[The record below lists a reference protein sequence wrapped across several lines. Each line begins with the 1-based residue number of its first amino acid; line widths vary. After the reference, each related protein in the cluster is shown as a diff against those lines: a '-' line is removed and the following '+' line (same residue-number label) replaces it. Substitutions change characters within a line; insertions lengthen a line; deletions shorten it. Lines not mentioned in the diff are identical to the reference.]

1 MSPEI
6 SGPAELHDAT
16 APAGDGWPNDKAN
29 GPGAGW
35 ADDQAGGPDPGWADD
50 QTSGPDPG
58 WHDDQ
63 TGRPGPGWHDDQTGR
78 PGPGWHDD
86 QTSGPDPGWPD
97 HDAEDERDPDWPD
110 DWPDGGDDPPWRRAA
125 PPATNGRD
133 GGPGRSG
140 MRPLALAIVAVV
152 ALGAGAGVA
161 LAITKGLDHSPS
173 PSAVPSTQPSAVAPG
188 GSGGGPISGGGTA
201 PGGGAV
207 GEMFVAGPVTAVSS
221 KSITIGG
228 PGHTVTAAIT
238 SSTRITGKV
247 TSMGG
252 IKVGDQV
259 SAQITESNGGQ
270 PTVAAIQDPAQVP
283 SGGSVP

>member
-16 APAGDGWPNDKAN
+16 SPTGDGWPDDHAN
-29 GPGAGW
+29 A
-35 ADDQAGGPDPGWADD
+35 PDPDWLD
-50 QTSGPDPG
+50 
-58 WHDDQ
+58 
-63 TGRPGPGWHDDQTGR
+63 
-78 PGPGWHDD
+78 
-86 QTSGPDPGWPD
+86 
-97 HDAEDERDPDWPD
+97 DAENERDPDWPD
-110 DWPDGGDDPPWRRAA
+110 DWPDGG
-125 PPATNGRD
+125 
-133 GGPGRSG
+133 PGRSG
-140 MRPLALAIVAVV
+140 LRPLALAIVAVV

-173 PSAVPSTQPSAVAPG
+173 PSAAPSTQPSAVAPG
-188 GSGGGPISGGGTA
+188 SSGGGTA
-201 PGGGAV
+201 PGGTIPGGGAV

-221 KSITIGG
+221 TSITIGG

-247 TSMGG
+247 TSIGG

-270 PTVAAIQDPAQVP
+270 PTVTAIQDPAQAP

>member
-16 APAGDGWPNDKAN
+16 SPAGDGWPDDEADA
-29 GPGAGW
+29 PDPDW
-35 ADDQAGGPDPGWADD
+35 PDDQAD
-50 QTSGPDPG
+50 
-58 WHDDQ
+58 
-63 TGRPGPGWHDDQTGR
+63 
-78 PGPGWHDD
+78 
-86 QTSGPDPGWPD
+86 GPDPGWPD
-97 HDAEDERDPDWPD
+97 GGAEDERDPDWPD

-125 PPATNGRD
+125 SPAAHGRD
-133 GGPGRSG
+133 GEPGRSG
-140 MRPLALAIVAVV
+140 LRPLALAIVAVV

-188 GSGGGPISGGGTA
+188 GSGLIPGG
-201 PGGGAV
+201 GGGAV

-221 KSITIGG
+221 TSITIGG
-228 PGHTVTAAIT
+228 PNHTVTAAIT

-247 TSMGG
+247 TSIGG
-252 IKVGDQV
+252 IKVGNQV

>member
-16 APAGDGWPNDKAN
+16 SPAGDGWPDEQ
-29 GPGAGW
+29 
-35 ADDQAGGPDPGWADD
+35 ADEPD
-50 QTSGPDPG
+50 
-58 WHDDQ
+58 
-63 TGRPGPGWHDDQTGR
+63 R
-78 PGPGWHDD
+78 
-86 QTSGPDPGWPD
+86 GWPD

-125 PPATNGRD
+125 PRAAHGRD
-133 GGPGRSG
+133 GGPGGPGRSG
-140 MRPLALAIVAVV
+140 LRPLALTIVAVV
-152 ALGAGAGVA
+152 ALAAGAGVA

-173 PSAVPSTQPSAVAPG
+173 PSAAPSTQPSAVAPG
-188 GSGGGPISGGGTA
+188 GGSGGGTI
-201 PGGGAV
+201 PGGGGAV

-221 KSITIGG
+221 TSITIGG

-238 SSTRITGKV
+238 SATRITGKV
-247 TSMGG
+247 TRIGG

-259 SAQITESNGGQ
+259 SAQIAESNGGQ
-270 PTVAAIQDPAQVP
+270 PTVTAIQDPAQAP

>member
-16 APAGDGWPNDKAN
+16 SPTGDGWP
-29 GPGAGW
+29 G
-35 ADDQAGGPDPGWADD
+35 
-50 QTSGPDPG
+50 
-58 WHDDQ
+58 
-63 TGRPGPGWHDDQTGR
+63 
-78 PGPGWHDD
+78 
-86 QTSGPDPGWPD
+86 
-97 HDAEDERDPDWPD
+97 DAEDERDPDWPD
-110 DWPDGGDDPPWRRAA
+110 DWPDGGGDPPWRRAA
-125 PPATNGRD
+125 IPAAYGRD

-140 MRPLALAIVAVV
+140 LRPLALAIVAVL
-152 ALGAGAGVA
+152 ALGAGAGIA

-173 PSAVPSTQPSAVAPG
+173 PSATPSTQPSAVAPG
-188 GSGGGPISGGGTA
+188 GSSGGGTI
-201 PGGGAV
+201 PGGGGAV

-221 KSITIGG
+221 TSITIGG
-228 PGHTVTAAIT
+228 PNHTVTAAIT

-247 TSMGG
+247 TGIGG

-270 PTVAAIQDPAQVP
+270 PTVAAIQDPAQAP

>member
-16 APAGDGWPNDKAN
+16 SPTGDGWPD
-29 GPGAGW
+29 
-35 ADDQAGGPDPGWADD
+35 
-50 QTSGPDPG
+50 
-58 WHDDQ
+58 
-63 TGRPGPGWHDDQTGR
+63 
-78 PGPGWHDD
+78 
-86 QTSGPDPGWPD
+86 
-97 HDAEDERDPDWPD
+97 DAEDERDPDWPD

-125 PPATNGRD
+125 IPAAYGRY

-140 MRPLALAIVAVV
+140 LRPLALTIVAVV

-173 PSAVPSTQPSAVAPG
+173 PAAAPSTQPSAVAPG
-188 GSGGGPISGGGTA
+188 GSSGGGTI
-201 PGGGAV
+201 PGGGGAV

-221 KSITIGG
+221 TSITIGG
-228 PGHTVTAAIT
+228 PNHTVTAAIT

-247 TSMGG
+247 TSIGG

-270 PTVAAIQDPAQVP
+270 PTVAAIQDPAQAP

>member
-16 APAGDGWPNDKAN
+16 SPAGDGWPDDEADA
-29 GPGAGW
+29 PDPDW
-35 ADDQAGGPDPGWADD
+35 PDDQAD
-50 QTSGPDPG
+50 
-58 WHDDQ
+58 
-63 TGRPGPGWHDDQTGR
+63 
-78 PGPGWHDD
+78 
-86 QTSGPDPGWPD
+86 GPDPGWPD
-97 HDAEDERDPDWPD
+97 GGAEDERDPDWPD

-125 PPATNGRD
+125 SPAAHGRD
-133 GGPGRSG
+133 GEPGRSG
-140 MRPLALAIVAVV
+140 LRPLALAIVAVV

-188 GSGGGPISGGGTA
+188 GSGLIPGGA
-201 PGGGAV
+201 GGAV
-207 GEMFVAGPVTAVSS
+207 GEMFVAGPVTTVSS
-221 KSITIGG
+221 TSITIGG
-228 PGHTVTAAIT
+228 PNHTVTAAIT
-238 SSTRITGKV
+238 RSTRITGKV
-247 TSMGG
+247 TSIGG